1 MEAQQ
6 LRDIIARAQGDQAEG
21 YEQLLAA
28 YGPRLYR
35 YFHRA
40 TGSHHDSEDL
50 LGELMLR
57 LIRTLKGYDDRGRF
71 EPWLFRIASNMVR
84 DRIRRR
90 VASPIVPMAQA
101 SDDGGSAPDEIA
113 GPAVSVDAGLL
124 ATETSLALREALDRL
139 EPTTRDMILLRH
151 FADMSFKEIAELYRC
166 PLGTALARV
175 HRGLRTLRKLIG
187 DEHDGQ

>member
-6 LRDIIARAQGDQAEG
+6 LRDMIARAQASQAEG

-28 YGPRLYR
+28 YGSRLYR

-57 LIRTLKGYDDRGRF
+57 MVRTIKDYDDRGRF
-71 EPWLFRIASNMVR
+71 EPWLFRVASNMVR

-90 VASPIVPMAQA
+90 VSRAVLTSGPSVGE
-101 SDDGGSAPDEIA
+101 GGLAEDEIA
-113 GPAVSVDAGLL
+113 APPVAVDAALL
-124 ATETSLALREALDRL
+124 ATETSIQLKEALERL
-139 EPTTRDMILLRH
+139 DATTRDMILLRH
-151 FADMSFKEIAELYRC
+151 FADMSFREIAQLYRC

-175 HRGLRTLRKLIG
+175 HRGLKTLRKLIG
-187 DEHDGQ
+187 DDHDR